1 MKDNKLNTLKQYWGF
16 SVFRPLQEEII
27 DQVLSKKDVL
37 ALLPTGGGK
46 SICYQLPAL
55 MMDGVCLVI
64 SPLIALMQ
72 DQVNILKTKGI
83 KAELINSTLNFRD
96 IDRILDNCI
105 YGDIK
110 LLYLSPERLQTPLFK
125 ERFKKMK
132 ISFIAVD
139 EAHCISQWG
148 NDFRPNYRNISIL
161 KEWKPDLK
169 FIALTATATAI
180 VANDIQEQL
189 KFENHNLLKKS
200 FLRDNIQYDVINCI
214 NKSYVL
220 NKILKKECT
229 IIYVRSRKKA
239 EQISAFLNVKG
250 YQADYYHAGLKP
262 QERSIKQT
270 SWINDEFDII
280 IATNAFGMGI
290 DKSNVRT
297 VIHYELPESIEAF
310 YQESGRGGRD
320 GKTAYSILLKESSD
334 DQFLIDK
341 IKSKQP
347 SLRVTKNVFQHFCN
361 YYQIPIGYSSN
372 SKYDVDFDLIAE
384 KTKLSKHQVYYV
396 FKQLI
401 KENYIS
407 ENYADNYYS
416 KAKFNSAIE
425 GINHFLSNHPRFVKL
440 VDVLMRSYAEILY
453 DIVPIHEAK
462 IAQRLNTTQNSVIK
476 SLQELHKL
484 EIIDY
489 QPKKKSY
496 QIQFGNPRPDINQ
509 LHLSKNTLQNQEND
523 LEKALAVTRFSKN
536 ITCCR
541 NKILLNYFGE
551 TYNERCNKCDNCSK
565 NINSKS
571 NSFKVI
577 ENALKILLQYE
588 AKSAKEIYQE
598 LEEVLERE
606 VLQKTLKKLLHDEII
621 CVDKNNQIKLN

>member
-16 SVFRPLQEEII
+16 SVFRTLQEEII

-72 DQVNILKTKGI
+72 DQVNILKSKGV
-83 KAELINSTLNFRD
+83 KAELINSTLSFRD

-148 NDFRPNYRNISIL
+148 NNFRPNYRNISIL

-189 KFENHNLLKKS
+189 KFENNNLLKKS
-200 FLRDNIQYDVINCI
+200 FLRDNIHYKVINCI

-220 NKILKKECT
+220 NKIVKKECT

-239 EQISAFLNVKG
+239 EQISAFLKVKG

-262 QERSIKQT
+262 QERSIKQN

-280 IATNAFGMGI
+280 VATNAFGMGI
-290 DKSNVRT
+290 DKPNVRT

-320 GKTAYSILLKESSD
+320 GKTAYSIVLKESSD

-347 SLRVTKNVFQHFCN
+347 SLLIIKNVFQHFCN

-396 FKQLI
+396 FKQLD

-416 KAKFNSAIE
+416 KLKFNSTIE
-425 GINHFLSNHPRFVKL
+425 GINHFLSNHPRFIKL

-453 DIVPIHEAK
+453 DNVPIYEAK
-462 IAQRLNTTQNSVIK
+462 IAQRLNTTQNSVVE
-476 SLQELHKL
+476 SLQELSKL
-484 EIIDY
+484 EIVDY
-489 QPKKKSY
+489 QPKKNSY
-496 QIQFGNPRPDINQ
+496 QIKFCNPRPDINQ
-509 LHLSKNTLQNQEND
+509 LHLSKNTLQNQKND
-523 LEKALAVTRFSKN
+523 LEKALAVTQFSKN

-551 TYNERCNKCDNCSK
+551 AYDKRCNKCDNCAK

-577 ENALKILLQYE
+577 VNALKILLKYE

-598 LEEVLERE
+598 FEDVLKRE
-606 VLQKTLKKLLHDEII
+606 ILQKTLKKLLHDEII
-621 CVDKNNQIKLN
+621 SVDKNNLIKFN